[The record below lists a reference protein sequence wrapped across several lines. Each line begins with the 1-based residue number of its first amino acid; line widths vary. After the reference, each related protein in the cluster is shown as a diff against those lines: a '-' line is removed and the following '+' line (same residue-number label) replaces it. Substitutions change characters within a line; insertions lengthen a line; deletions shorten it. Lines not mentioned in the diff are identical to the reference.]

1 MEPDSVSMKIDF
13 STLFSVYTL
22 HAKATA
28 LTQAV
33 RERLHRHANDSFLL
47 EVRGLGMGQED
58 DWDLRHMI

>member
-1 MEPDSVSMKIDF
+1 MEPDSVSMQIDF

-33 RERLHRHANDSFLL
+33 REKIHRHANDSFLL
-47 EVRGLGMGQED
+47 EVRGLGV
-58 DWDLRHMI
+58 